1 MNVWVLVIEHDHGLN
16 VSAHADEQHARD
28 ALAAYVE
35 QWWDHEVD
43 GDDWEDDAMPAERDK
58 AIEAYFEIV
67 EGESYLLQEVTVLG
81 LDERSA

>member
-1 MNVWVLVIEHDHGLN
+1 VNVWVLVIEHDHGLD

-35 QWWDHEVD
+35 QWWDHEID
-43 GDDWEDDAMPAERDK
+43 RECDAMPAERDK

-67 EGESYLLQEVTVLG
+67 EGESYLLQEVTVRG